1 MQLRKIALCVE
12 SWWSEENHF
21 AWNFVRK
28 RLLQEGPST
37 RFNDRIYIVHVSAKG
52 KEGENW
58 DKGTAVLGDVRT
70 EMAPYDHSITELQG
84 DVVNCI
90 VQFIAQEGIHIAILS
105 LKDQNRVKKTLSMG
119 AANQILS
126 KACCA
131 CTIVSPRFSAGDHFR
146 LQAKLQ
152 PDALVANSA
161 MQFRR
166 RVAVVLSS
174 TVWDTALTQYVAKNV
189 ILPGDR
195 VILVRCLNE
204 NVNKKNTEELQ
215 VERDYLRELGW
226 HKFKRTNVAL
236 AVEVIKSQTR
246 ALCDFI
252 EEKGVDLLIMTR
264 SESNKLKRSITKENA
279 CFQAFPH
286 RCPCPFMIV
295 PTGILRG
302 VVRRQP
308 TSVGDVDL
316 PSTPFMSSPTFQGLF
331 SKKSW
336 STALQSPRL
345 RLFTG
350 SKNSSFQN

>member
-1 MQLRKIALCVE
+1 MYNCQSAVF
-12 SWWSEENHF
+12 SWRPFQTSSQTATRCPGTTVTH
-21 AWNFVRK
+21 
-28 RLLQEGPST
+28 ST
-37 RFNDRIYIVHVSAKG
+37 AAK
-52 KEGENW
+52 N
-58 DKGTAVLGDVRT
+58 V
-70 EMAPYDHSITELQG
+70 YQ
-84 DVVNCI
+84 
-90 VQFIAQEGIHIAILS
+90 
-105 LKDQNRVKKTLSMG
+105 
-119 AANQILS
+119 
-126 KACCA
+126 
-131 CTIVSPRFSAGDHFR
+131 
-146 LQAKLQ
+146 
-152 PDALVANSA
+152 VANSA

-204 NVNKKNTEELQ
+204 NVNRKNTEELQ

-264 SESNKLKRSITKENA
+264 SESNKLKRSITKGRPAMLWPFSYGFVLENA

-302 VVRRQP
+302 VIRRQP

-316 PSTPFMSSPTFQGLF
+316 PSTPFMSSPTFQGFF

-345 RLFTG
+345 RLFSGRRCQSMDMSDTNMG
-350 SKNSSFQN
+350 LPNQDASRDDSIELSSSAAPELEKKSPHSWKPPKIQVRTAPIVPEASGTPPSVSEEDLQKQEAVRRLQQLLSEKEKEILDLKQQLVHLQEI